1 MAAASDAGTVS
12 RSARP
17 SVYIAKTPAK
27 VTARVN
33 QAAMVKAGTP
43 LDTLT
48 QPIAAKKPG
57 QPW

>member
-1 MAAASDAGTVS
+1 MAN
-12 RSARP
+12 
-17 SVYIAKTPAK
+17 TPAK

-33 QAAMVKAGTP
+33 HEAIANGDTP